1 MPRESYNLKPAERAM
16 LTLRNLYR
24 AYGYLH
30 YKVSKFEEYDLYMR
44 NKSFLA
50 DENVLTFTDT
60 DGRLLAL
67 KPDITLSIIKNA
79 KDADAGPRKVYYNE
93 NVYRTAGGGFK
104 EIMQTG
110 LECIGHI
117 DAYAVCEVVLLA
129 YESLACLGGNFLLDL
144 SHMGFVSGLLEEMQA
159 GEETAAQ
166 LLHAVGEKNAAA
178 IREICAGAGID
189 AGLAEALCTI
199 ALLYGPAQ
207 QVLQSMEPL
216 CRNAKMRAAFEELRQ
231 LCSALETGGR
241 EENLRLDFS
250 VINDMNYYDGIIF
263 QGFLES
269 IPHSVLSGGRYD
281 RLAEKMGKQ
290 KGAIGF
296 AVYLDGLERAAAE
309 EAYDV
314 DVLLEYTAATPP
326 DAVLREVKALI
337 AQGLSVKAQCGGDTS
352 LHYRQNICLDGEGKR
367 VCGKTSI

>member
-1 MPRESYNLKPAERAM
+1 MGTAFDLKPAERAVF
-16 LTLRNLYR
+16 TLRRLYSDF
-24 AYGYLH
+24 GYQH

-67 KPDITLSIIKNA
+67 KPDITLSIIKNT
-79 KDADAGPRKVYYNE
+79 KESDAALKKVYYNE

-110 LECIGHI
+110 LECIGEI

-129 YESLACLGGNFLLDL
+129 YRSLACLGGNFLLDL
-144 SHMGFVSGLLEEMQA
+144 SHMGFVSGLLEEMA
-159 GEETAAQ
+159 AEEETRAQ
-166 LLHAVGEKNAAA
+166 LLQAVGAKNTAA
-178 IREICAGAGID
+178 IRAVCAADGIGND
-189 AGLAEALCTI
+189 LAETLCTA
-199 ALLYGPAQ
+199 ALLYGPAG
-207 QVLQSMEPL
+207 QVLGRMAPL
-216 CRNAKMRAAFEELRQ
+216 CRNNRMYAAYAELQ
-231 LCSALETGGR
+231 QIYEALKSGGA

-250 VINDMNYYDGIIF
+250 IVNDMNYYDGIIF

-296 AVYLDGLERAAAE
+296 AVYLDALEHPTAK
-309 EAYDV
+309 EAPGV
-314 DVLLEYTAATPP
+314 DVLLTYTPETPP
-326 DAVLREVKALI
+326 AAVLKKVQAL
-337 AQGLSVKAQCGGDTS
+337 AAKGCSVKAQCGGDTA
-352 LHYRQNICLDGEGKR
+352 LPYKQKICLTGEGKHQ
-367 VCGKTSI
+367 CSNA